1 MSTNTPSHHPNP
13 QGSSPIAHLAGTLV
27 IHADA
32 AFLNGAGLE
41 SGEDRN
47 AVAPKTMRIRQGH
60 RILQIPYVSAQ
71 AWRRWLRNTANEE
84 NGWDP
89 SELRS
94 VGESKK
100 GSTNKIATECD
111 PVQFPEDDLFGYMK
125 AAKKNKSKS
134 KKKSEKKQVATDDS
148 DESADD
154 LIESTDDS
162 DESADDS
169 GESIQRTSAFRS
181 SYLRAIVGSSEISR
195 DEAFVHLKDGTP
207 LPYSTK
213 FYSAHL
219 QGIFGLDVQRLGC
232 FENVGN
238 KQELDSKLL
247 KTLEDAGLIRAISSD
262 KKAARYQLTDEQE
275 RWRRAAGL
283 MRALVRLRG
292 GAKLAAFT
300 TDVTPKVLIFAGLKS
315 GNLLF
320 NDIFLVEKDGLALNI
335 PLFRQICQDYKEHF
349 RTPVYLGLRESYL
362 INQSEIRELQ
372 IDGCNIVHGSPVE
385 VVEEFCRTILSTS
398 FQTSSSTP

>member
-1 MSTNTPSHHPNP
+1 MSTQTPSHDANS
-13 QGSSPIAHLAGTLV
+13 QSSQSMAHLAGTLV

-47 AVAPKTMRIRQGH
+47 AVVPKTMRIRQGQ
-60 RILQIPYVSAQ
+60 RVLQIPYVSAQ

-84 NGWDP
+84 NDWNP
-89 SELRS
+89 SELKS

-111 PVQFPEDDLFGYMK
+111 PVHFPEDDLFGYMEAGK
-125 AAKKNKSKS
+125 GG
-134 KKKSEKKQVATDDS
+134 E
-148 DESADD
+148 
-154 LIESTDDS
+154 
-162 DESADDS
+162 
-169 GESIQRTSAFRS
+169 ESIQRTSAFRS

-195 DEAFVHLKDGTP
+195 DEAFVHLKDGSP

-219 QGIFGLDVQRLGC
+219 QAIFGLDVQRLGH

-238 KQELDSKLL
+238 KQELDSNLI
-247 KTLEDAGLIRAISSD
+247 KTAEEVGLIRVVSSE
-262 KKAARYQLTDEQE
+262 KKTTRYQLRDEQE

-292 GAKLAAFT
+292 GAKLAAFA

-335 PLFRQICQDYKEHF
+335 PLFRQICQDYKNHF
-349 RTPVYLGLRESYL
+349 RTPIYLGLRESYL
-362 INQSEIRELQ
+362 INQADIQNLQ
-372 IDGCNIVHGSPVE
+372 VEGCQIVHGSPVE
-385 VVEEFCRTILSTS
+385 VVEAFCRSILHE
-398 FQTSSSTP
+398 SSQR